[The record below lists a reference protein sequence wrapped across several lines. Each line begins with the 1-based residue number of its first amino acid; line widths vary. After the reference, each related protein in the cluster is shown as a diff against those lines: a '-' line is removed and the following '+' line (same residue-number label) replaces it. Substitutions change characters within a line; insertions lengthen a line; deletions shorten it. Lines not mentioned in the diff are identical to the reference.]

1 MYLRNGYLVI
11 KRSGAP
17 PIMIHWTVAALAI
30 IISGFRFQ
38 PGAWLGFFVII
49 LVHELGHAVAVWKAR
64 AMVSAIVMDGTG
76 GHCEWEGHVTRNER
90 LAIVWGGVL
99 AQLLL
104 WAIALTVSV
113 SMGPPGSEFSAY
125 FLHTLLQLNLI
136 LVALNLLP
144 VKPLDGYDAWRLL
157 RMVWEDWRRRRRIIR
172 RQELSAKTV
181 RKMEKLKRLE
191 GNIPQNPEIKEM
203 ITQIIQRAAAD
214 HKAKKQVSEN
224 EED

>member
-76 GHCEWEGHVTRNER
+76 GHCEWEATSR
-90 LAIVWGGVL
+90 ATSDW
-99 AQLLL
+99 LLSG
-104 WAIALTVSV
+104 AV
-113 SMGPPGSEFSAY
+113 FSPS
-125 FLHTLLQLNLI
+125 FFF
-136 LVALNLLP
+136 
-144 VKPLDGYDAWRLL
+144 GR
-157 RMVWEDWRRRRRIIR
+157 
-172 RQELSAKTV
+172 S
-181 RKMEKLKRLE
+181 
-191 GNIPQNPEIKEM
+191 
-203 ITQIIQRAAAD
+203 
-214 HKAKKQVSEN
+214 
-224 EED
+224 